1 VIVLDASA
9 ALAATMSGPEAW
21 PIQDRLLDVT
31 EVHVPEHFH
40 AEALSGL
47 RRLSM
52 RGDLDELAVRRSLRA
67 ITLMRALRHPVL
79 PLWAG
84 IWARR
89 DNLSSCDAAYLALA
103 EQLDTSLLT
112 LDRGLAA
119 VAKTEGRLVTVSG

>member
-9 ALAATMSGPEAW
+9 ALAATLPGPEAW
-21 PIQDRLLDVT
+21 LVQDRLLDVT

-47 RRLSM
+47 RRLSL
-52 RGDLDELAVRRSLRA
+52 RGDLDELAARRALRA
-67 ITLMRALRHPVL
+67 LALLRALRHPVL
-79 PLWAG
+79 PLRVG

-89 DNLSSCDAAYLALA
+89 DNLSAYDAAYLALA
-103 EQLDTSLLT
+103 EQLDASLLT

-119 VAKTEGRLVTVSG
+119 AAEIEGRLVAVG